1 VKGFDKDPQQR
12 NKKIQS
18 SLLSWANNNL
28 RSFPW
33 RTSSSAYQIV
43 IAELLLKR
51 TTAKAASRVYE
62 AFLKRYPTLESL
74 SQAKE
79 EELESILKPI
89 GYNKLRS
96 KELKAI
102 GTFIVNNYG
111 GKIPSDFSEL
121 MKIPF
126 IGPYTAGAIMCFGFN
141 FCAPMVDSNVERII
155 SRVFTNSFSNK
166 PSNKEVIKVI
176 SGIIPTDR
184 YREFNLALLDLGA
197 LICTPQNP
205 KCKQCPL
212 QSVCDYVTTNQR
224 VT

>member
-1 VKGFDKDPQQR
+1 MQGFDKDPRQR
-12 NKKIQS
+12 EKKIQS
-18 SLLSWANNNL
+18 SLLCWASNNL

-33 RTSSSAYQIV
+33 RKSSSAYEII

-62 AFLKRYPTLESL
+62 VFLKKYPTLESL
-74 SQAKE
+74 SQAKP
-79 EELESILKPI
+79 EELKSILKPI

-102 GTFIVNNYG
+102 STFIVNNYG
-111 GKIPSDFSEL
+111 GKIPSDFGEL

-141 FCAPMVDSNVERII
+141 SCAPMVDSNVERII
-155 SRVFTNSFSNK
+155 SRVFMHLFSNK
-166 PSNKEVIKVI
+166 PSNKEVIQVI
-176 SGIIPTDR
+176 SRIIPIDR
-184 YREFNLALLDLGA
+184 YKEFNLALLDLGA
-197 LICTPQNP
+197 LVCTPQNP

-212 QSVCDYVTTNQR
+212 ECVCDYWTANQR